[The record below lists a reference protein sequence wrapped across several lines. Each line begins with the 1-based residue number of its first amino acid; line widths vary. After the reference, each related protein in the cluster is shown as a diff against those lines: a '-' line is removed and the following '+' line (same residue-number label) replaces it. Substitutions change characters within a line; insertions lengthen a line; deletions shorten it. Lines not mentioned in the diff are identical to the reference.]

1 MINRVIVEGRL
12 TKDPVLRKTQN
23 GASVVSYTIACNRR
37 FKQEGQ
43 PAADFISCIAWKK
56 TADVVVQ
63 YTQKGSLVGVEGRIQ
78 TRNYDDKDGKKVF
91 VTEVITDNISLLES
105 KKKAAAQAEES
116 TMSFPSSDEININD
130 EDLPF

>member
-37 FKQEGQ
+37 FKQDGQ
-43 PAADFISCIAWKK
+43 PEADFISCIAWKK

>member
-37 FKQEGQ
+37 FKQDGQ
-43 PAADFISCIAWKK
+43 PEADFISCIAWKK

-105 KKKAAAQAEES
+105 KKKATAQAEES

>member
-1 MINRVIVEGRL
+1 M
-12 TKDPVLRKTQN
+12 
-23 GASVVSYTIACNRR
+23 
-37 FKQEGQ
+37 
-43 PAADFISCIAWKK
+43 
-56 TADVVVQ
+56 
-63 YTQKGSLVGVEGRIQ
+63 VGVEGRIQ
-78 TRNYDDKDGKKVF
+78 TRNYEDKDGKKVF

>member
-37 FKQEGQ
+37 FKQDGQ
-43 PAADFISCIAWKK
+43 PEADFISCIAWKK
-56 TADVVVQ
+56 TADVVAQ

-78 TRNYDDKDGKKVF
+78 TRNYEDKDGKKVF

-105 KKKAAAQAEES
+105 KKKAEAQAEES

>member
-43 PAADFISCIAWKK
+43 PEADFISCIAWKK